1 MAQALALSPNDITNQ
16 MVLRPGHFYWDERK
30 LEADRFLYSY
40 VNRKEPTCFGGNQE
54 GLAAGATTFA
64 ASALFDTSESV
75 NAAYHAH
82 LGQTPNDALS
92 VTFPT
97 AADIIST
104 TGMVAGEFFEFSYTN
119 LSTDAEHIITVVAA
133 SGGLAEIGLMTIQKE
148 TTARFRVYISSTTAG
163 QLIRV

>member
-1 MAQALALSPNDITNQ
+1 MAQALALAPSAITNQ
-16 MVLRPGHFYWDERK
+16 MELRAGHFYWDDRK
-30 LEADRFLYSY
+30 LEADRFIYSF
-40 VNRKEPTCFGGNQE
+40 VNKKEPTCFGGNQE

-64 ASALFDTSESV
+64 ASALYDTSDPT

-104 TGMVAGEFFEFSYTN
+104 TGMVAGEFLEFSYTN
-119 LSTDAEHIITVVAA
+119 LSTDAEHIITVAAA
-133 SGGLAEIGLMTIQKE
+133 SGGLQEIGLMTINKE
-148 TTARFRVYISSTTAG
+148 TTARFRIYISSTTAG
-163 QLIRV
+163 LLIRL